1 MRNIDLNPRMMSKCM
16 HVGFQILTTVFL
28 CNRRFAV
35 TSVEIVLLQGPD
47 QKIAHEELKAWANG
61 GFR

>member
-1 MRNIDLNPRMMSKCM
+1 M
-16 HVGFQILTTVFL
+16 HARGLPKIILTTVFL